1 MPLPVVRSPLGL
13 PLGGPGLLPGPPA
26 LPGCWPEAYII
37 QNCGSFSNVPT
48 LLDTYTSGAWGGWR
62 PPLVPNKFVSGGPP
76 LDSLSSRDRSEVALH
91 GRGRDGGAGPYFR
104 TVSVHQCLSSL
115 PGRKTR
121 DRGATPCFKT
131 ASAYQGRSTLHGR
144 RTRDRGAAPY
154 FIPALASQNS
164 SAPCRPRS
172 RDRGASPY
180 FSTAIQVRVWGLPL
194 FQTTTPSIGSSPRRA
209 NDQGRGA
216 SPFVTAL
223 PGEPDVEAA
232 GRCHYP
238 GAVSTVA
245 AGAGPYLRPGA
256 DSPLFH
262 RLPIPVPSDRTRSPP
277 HDVPVQNT
285 RNSGLR

>member
-37 QNCGSFSNVPT
+37 QYCGSFSNVPT

-91 GRGRDGGAGPYFR
+91 GRGRDGGATPYFR
-104 TVSVHQCLSSL
+104 TVSVHQCLSSQS
-115 PGRKTR
+115 GRKTR

-180 FSTAIQVRVWGLPL
+180 FSTAIQVRVWGVSPYFKPQLQVSVPRPDGQMTRDGGPPL
-194 FQTTTPSIGSSPRRA
+194 LSQHFLGSQTSRL
-209 NDQGRGA
+209 Q
-216 SPFVTAL
+216 
-223 PGEPDVEAA
+223 
-232 GRCHYP
+232 
-238 GAVSTVA
+238 
-245 AGAGPYLRPGA
+245 AGAITPA
-256 DSPLFH
+256 
-262 RLPIPVPSDRTRSPP
+262 
-277 HDVPVQNT
+277 Q
-285 RNSGLR
+285 